1 MSYTELDH
9 PKDKEPGGVKAYHRL
24 NESLDALYGKNP
36 IAVEVYLRL
45 YPGRMK

>member
-24 NESLDALYGKNP
+24 NNRVQEFGYRHEA
-36 IAVEVYLRL
+36 RL
-45 YPGRMK
+45 FILK